1 MFIDITY
8 KATNNGHLYFRRS
21 VILYVNFDMAEL
33 AIRTKSPFNYFDTLK
48 CTLCKTLLLLTVSSR
63 LEDSLTHYIY
73 RLWAVK
79 YEFTSSTITHYY
91 YYLADCYFTIDEGIK
106 KNYIAT
112 QNFRSYCWGNH
123 IFDFSKLCTI
133 ADVRKSYANGC
144 DVTSLNA
151 DITIFHSTCN
161 W

>member
-1 MFIDITY
+1 MFIYITY

-48 CTLCKTLLLLTVSSR
+48 RTLCKTLLLLTVSSR

-79 YEFTSSTITHYY
+79 YAFTSSTITHYY

-106 KNYIAT
+106 KTTQRHKIFAPIAEEITFSILANYAQSPTFEKVT
-112 QNFRSYCWGNH
+112 QTVAMSPR
-123 IFDFSKLCTI
+123 
-133 ADVRKSYANGC
+133 
-144 DVTSLNA
+144 
-151 DITIFHSTCN
+151 
-161 W
+161 